1 MSKKAYT
8 VMFIADLF
16 IIAKKLEKAH
26 QQGNVKINSTLFVQ
40 WNTAIQRGNAILITD
55 NNMNKSQKQCWG
67 KNPYTKI
74 LLTEILGEVKI
85 IDGGKCHNSE
95 CLRGQ

>member
-16 IIAKKLEKAH
+16 IIVTTLEKAH
-26 QQGNVKINSTLFVQ
+26 QQGNVEINSALFIQ
-40 WNTAIQRGNAILITD
+40 WNTAIQRGKVILTRD

-74 LLTEILGEVKI
+74 LLTEILERQK
-85 IDGGKCHNSE
+85 
-95 CLRGQ
+95 